1 MPGRKTAKKTKGK
14 AGGKT
19 PKASASKKKTAA
31 RKAPARSREESLRKL
46 LLKKRE
52 EILRETQEEIA
63 KYIKGENR
71 QLVESALDDGDWSV
85 IDLSEDINLRKL
97 GTNRETLIKIDE
109 ALRKLKEN
117 SYGICEDCGDDINA
131 ERLRVMPFAI
141 RCRDCQ
147 EAQEEKE
154 AFEKES
160 SPSYSR

>member
-1 MPGRKTAKKTKGK
+1 MPEKKTAKKTKDAAGK
-14 AGGKT
+14 KT
-19 PKASASKKKTAA
+19 PQAPAAKKKTAA
-31 RKAPARSREESLRKL
+31 RKTPAHSREDSLRNL
-46 LLKKRE
+46 LLIKRE
-52 EILRETQEEIA
+52 EILRETQNEIA

-85 IDLSEDINLRKL
+85 IDLAEDINLRKL

-117 SYGICEDCGDDINA
+117 SYGICEDCEDEINA

-160 SPSYSR
+160 SPGYRR